1 MANIALNKNS
11 LNREKRNLK
20 TFNRYLPALELKR
33 QQLVV
38 EQKKAE
44 DAVRKVCEHIEQIE
58 KTVKEQ
64 LPMLAC
70 EEIGV
75 EGLVQVT
82 NVVMGEQ
89 NIVGT
94 VVPIV
99 EKVEVVVTPY
109 SYLAKPHWVDFLVER
124 LKTMITLHIEMQVC
138 QLRYQAIS
146 KATRTTS
153 QRVNLI
159 SKVLIPRSNKNV
171 AKINIFMSDMDRA
184 AVVNAKI
191 SKAKM
196 IS

>member
-11 LNREKRNLK
+11 LNREKSNLK

-33 QQLVV
+33 QQLMM
-38 EQKKAE
+38 ERKKAE
-44 DAVRKVCEHIEQIE
+44 DAVKEVCEHIKQIE

-70 EEIGV
+70 EEISV

-82 NVVMGEQ
+82 HVVLGEQ

-94 VVPIV
+94 VVPIG
-99 EKVEVVVTPY
+99 EKVDRVVTPY
-109 SYLAKPHWVDFLVER
+109 SYLAKPHWVDFLVECLR
-124 LKTMITLHIEMQVC
+124 KMVKLHVEMQVC
-138 QLRYQAIS
+138 KLRYQAIS

-153 QRVNLI
+153 QRVNLL
-159 SKVLIPRSNKNV
+159 SKVLIPRSNKNI

-191 SKAKM
+191 SKTKM